1 MFCVNGHGGY
11 THCGDVP
18 DYPASND
25 DSHDEASSSSDDFG
39 VITSPYYS
47 DLWHFFLRFLCFSF
61 SFRFSLKLL
70 NYIGYCEFKE
80 EEIFR

>member
-1 MFCVNGHGGY
+1 MFRVNGHGGY

-18 DYPASND
+18 DYASSND

-47 DLWHFFLRFLCFSF
+47 DLLAFFLA
-61 SFRFSLKLL
+61 FSLFLFL
-70 NYIGYCEFKE
+70 ISVFIEVT
-80 EEIFR
+80 

>member
-1 MFCVNGHGGY
+1 MFRVNGHGGY

-18 DYPASND
+18 DYASSND

-47 DLWHFFLRFLCFSF
+47 DLWHFF
-61 SFRFSLKLL
+61 
-70 NYIGYCEFKE
+70 
-80 EEIFR
+80 